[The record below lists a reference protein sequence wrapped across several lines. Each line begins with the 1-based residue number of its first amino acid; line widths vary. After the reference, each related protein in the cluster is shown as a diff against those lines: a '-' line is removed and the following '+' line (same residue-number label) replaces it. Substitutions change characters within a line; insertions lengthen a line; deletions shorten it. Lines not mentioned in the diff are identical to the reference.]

1 MPEPDTFDPTH
12 ALDGWRAPAPAPLQ
26 DLDFASL
33 LESGSLRAG
42 DSGARLLRAQPD
54 GFDPTHLLDGWSPPK
69 PAPLDLELRSQMR
82 GGGAGPDEAK
92 KARLK
97 ARGFEML
104 DVEDIELTEAPTPR
118 VVVESWVPPVSTEPL
133 EKSQWPTFLAEA
145 EVLES
150 ESPPLAESVS
160 PPHAAQVPVPDL
172 SDIELPQVPP
182 PFTEVQAPELDFRAV
197 PPPVEPDPQQV
208 IADIELPEVARPPV
222 ATEAP
227 ELDVQVLMACDQP
240 DPRLLTAWQPLAW
253 TALMRRVSAA
263 GAEVLQTTAGPQVQ
277 SHAPQ
282 WLCALWSPQDE
293 QPALLGRWPDMA
305 ALVGGEVSTD
315 ALQALLSELPA
326 GAPLWLADREA
337 DWGLVAEL
345 VLRQQDDLRPAQV
358 SALRELVESER
369 IACLDRMA
377 AGYQTRDGVARRKS

>member
-12 ALDGWRAPAPAPLQ
+12 ALDGWRPPAPAPLQ
-26 DLDFASL
+26 DLDIASL
-33 LESGSLRAG
+33 LDSGSLKAG
-42 DSGARLLRAQPD
+42 DSGARLLRAPPD

-118 VVVESWVPPVSTEPL
+118 VVVEAWVPPVSTEPL
-133 EKSQWPTFLAEA
+133 EKSQWPAFLAEA

-150 ESPPLAESVS
+150 EPPPLAESVAPS
-160 PPHAAQVPVPDL
+160 HAAPVPVPDL

-182 PFTEVQAPELDFRAV
+182 PFTEVEAPELDFRAA
-197 PPPVEPDPQQV
+197 PPAGPDPQQV
-208 IADIELPEVARPPV
+208 IAAIELPEVAPPPV
-222 ATEAP
+222 AAEAP
-227 ELDVQVLMACDQP
+227 ELDVQALVTHDRP

-263 GAEVLQTTAGPQVQ
+263 GAEVLQTTDGPQVQ

-282 WLCALWSPQDE
+282 WLCALWPPQAGE
-293 QPALLGRWPDMA
+293 PALLGRWPDMA
-305 ALVGGEVSTD
+305 ALVGGEASSD

-326 GAPLWLADREA
+326 EAPLWLADLEA

-345 VLRQQDDLRPAQV
+345 VLQQQDSLRPAQV

-369 IACLDRMA
+369 SACLDRLA
-377 AGYQTRDGVARRKS
+377 AGYQTRSGVARRKS